1 MENNFSGKKNMVIIT
16 CNLHFEIHFI
26 KMSKFV
32 IFKRNKFNLN
42 DINLF
47 NVIINILFNRNN

>member
-1 MENNFSGKKNMVIIT
+1 MVKFT

-47 NVIINILFNRNN
+47 NVIINILFIETIEIS